1 MGLIPF
7 LKNKTKQ
14 QQQQQQQKTKTI
26 LLASDHLEHLF
37 GKEYLFGFCTSEMI
51 LTNLETVHEQ

>member
-1 MGLIPF
+1 MF
-7 LKNKTKQ
+7 KNKTKQ

-51 LTNLETVHEQ
+51 LTNLETVHE